1 MRPAAVDLQDVYR
14 SFGPVRAV
22 DGINLRLHLGEIA
35 ALLGPNGAGKT
46 TTIDMVLG
54 LGRADRG
61 SVSVLG
67 LSPSPPLPNTPI
79 KFSTAC
85 ARFGYEG
92 VTNCANSQV
101 CGSKITSKR
110 RVGEWRSG

>member
-35 ALLGPNGAGKT
+35 ALLGPNGAV
-46 TTIDMVLG
+46 VLG